1 MFNPV
6 IFLSI
11 LIFAPQAWA
20 AHKCTGPD
28 GKVSY
33 QDAPCSG
40 QGEKFEVRPISVI
53 APTSA
58 QANPTPNL
66 APAPPQPSVVPP
78 PVSPPVAQPS
88 PLTREADTCLAWY
101 KPKLRDPAGAYYT
114 APSKEGRV
122 LSITI
127 HATNGYGG
135 YVTQNASCEIH
146 NGKLDTDWTKIHAAR
161 QGW

>member
-1 MFNPV
+1 MFKPV
-6 IFLSI
+6 IFLGI
-11 LIFAPQAWA
+11 LILAPQVWA

-28 GKVSY
+28 GKISY
-33 QDAPCSG
+33 QDAPCTG
-40 QGEKFEVRPISVI
+40 QGEKFEMRPVSGV
-53 APTSA
+53 APTPSA
-58 QANPTPNL
+58 PAYST
-66 APAPPQPSVVPP
+66 PAPPPSIVVPP
-78 PVSPPVAQPS
+78 SVPLPVAQLP

-135 YVTQNASCEIH
+135 YVTRSASCEIH
-146 NGKLDTDWTKIHAAR
+146 NGKLDADWTKIHATR

>member
-1 MFNPV
+1 MFTKVILLTATLLATPV
-6 IFLSI
+6 G
-11 LIFAPQAWA
+11 A

-33 QDAPCSG
+33 QDAPCTG
-40 QGEKFEVRPISVI
+40 QGEKFDARPISVVAPAAI
-53 APTSA
+53 PIPHAQTNSMPSAVPVPPTAPT
-58 QANPTPNL
+58 
-66 APAPPQPSVVPP
+66 
-78 PVSPPVAQPS
+78 VALPS
-88 PLTREADTCLAWY
+88 PLAREADACLAWY

-114 APSKEGRV
+114 EPSKEGRV

-135 YVTQNASCEIH
+135 YVTRRGSCEIQ
-146 NGKLDTDWTKIHAAR
+146 NGKLDSDWTKIHATR